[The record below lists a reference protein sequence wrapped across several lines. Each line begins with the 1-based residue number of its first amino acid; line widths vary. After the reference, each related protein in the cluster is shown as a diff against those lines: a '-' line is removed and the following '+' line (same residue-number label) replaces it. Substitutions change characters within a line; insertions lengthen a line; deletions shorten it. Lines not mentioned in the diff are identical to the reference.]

1 MRFAKV
7 LYIAC
12 IDGKET
18 AVSVALEVAVERV
31 PVNNLLTPI
40 AELVAEATPSVNV
53 PLVAMLAYTEPWL
66 VRVVA

>member
-31 PVNNLLTPI
+31 PVNNLLTPLT
-40 AELVAEATPSVNV
+40 ESVAETTPNESTPSFAIL
-53 PLVAMLAYTEPWL
+53 PYTDCWFASVE
-66 VRVVA
+66 A